1 MIKLKLRQKSLQIK
15 LMMFFTIL
23 ATVLFISVGFL
34 FFRSTKE
41 AINFSKEK
49 EFVTL
54 AEETSNKIERYMFE
68 RYGDIQVMVT
78 SPLLKKGQMTKNVKL
93 QYINSVRNAYKAYDY
108 IFITDDTGNI
118 ELFSGKSQNDDG
130 YKKFLPRVLKGEN
143 FVSDFT
149 YFPDTKSYGVY
160 YASPIIDVNNKVSG
174 AVIERM
180 NFNAISDIVKNVHLG
195 IKGYAYIVDKH
206 GNSIFNPSKD
216 IINTEVFTAGNSN
229 TFFTVHNN
237 IKYFSAYNP
246 IIKYESQENT
256 WNVVV
261 EQPVNEAF
269 KIAYSLRNYTIV
281 IVIFSVLIVFVL
293 VSLLSIKITKPI
305 KTLVKQTQNI
315 ANGYVGKKIKIESG
329 DEIGSLA
336 ESFNIVLDNLKSMM
350 QQIIQI
356 SGEAASLAEIRQYTG
371 EFFKNIPSALITIDN
386 MAKITSFNNEASNI
400 TGINEKD
407 ILNKTVTDSFN
418 IRLIPIIKLLLQGLE
433 NDIIY
438 IKHIIKIKGIM
449 GIETPIMINTSL
461 QKDVN
466 GKTLGVIGVFRSVEE
481 IKQLE
486 ESAIRAKNLES
497 LGAMSAGM
505 AHELRNPLTSIKGY
519 AQYIKSEL
527 GESSVLNE
535 DISIVIDEV
544 DRLNTIIDRFLDF
557 ARPKELN
564 LELCNINEVLKFVV
578 KLISKEMLPE
588 NIDIIMDIH
597 NVPLIPFDF
606 EQIEQVI
613 LNILMNA
620 IQAMPNGGILT
631 IHSDFLE
638 ASNILEV
645 MFQDTGVGISDGNKD
660 KIFEPFFTTKNKGT
674 GLGLAICSRI
684 VESHKGVIE
693 VLSTTAVGTKFT
705 IKLPGP
711 QI

>member
-1 MIKLKLRQKSLQIK
+1 MRFKKNSLQIK
-15 LMMFFTIL
+15 LMMVFTIL
-23 ATVLFISVGFL
+23 AAVLLVSVGFL
-34 FFRSTKE
+34 FFQSTKQ
-41 AINFSKEK
+41 AINFSNEK
-49 EFVTL
+49 EFITL
-54 AEETSNKIERYMFE
+54 AQETSNKIERYMFE

-78 SPLLKKGQMTKNVKL
+78 SPLLKKDQIKKDVKL
-93 QYINSVRNAYKAYDY
+93 KYLNSVRNAYKAYDY
-108 IFITDDTGNI
+108 IFITDAASNI
-118 ELFSGKSQNDDG
+118 EVFSGEPQTDVA
-130 YKKFLPRVLKGEN
+130 YKEFLPTVLKGKN

-160 YASPIIDVNNKVSG
+160 FASPIIDENNKITG
-174 AVIERM
+174 AVVERM

-195 IKGYAYIVDKH
+195 IKGYAYIVDMH

-216 IINTEVFTAGNSN
+216 IINTGIFTAENN
-229 TFFTVHNN
+229 QIFFTVHNQ
-237 IKYFSAYNP
+237 IKYFSAYYP
-246 IIKYESQENT
+246 ISKYESQKNT
-256 WNVVV
+256 WNIVV

-269 KIAYSLRNYTIV
+269 KITYSLRNYTIV
-281 IVIFSVLIVFVL
+281 IVIFSVFIVFIL

-305 KTLVKQTQNI
+305 KTLVRQTQNI
-315 ANGYVGKKIKIESG
+315 AEGYIEKNIMIDSG

-336 ESFNIVLDNLKSMM
+336 ESFNIVLDNLKAMM

-386 MAKITSFNNEASNI
+386 RTKITSFNNEASNI
-400 TGINEKD
+400 TGISEKD
-407 ILNKTVTDSFN
+407 ILNKSVTDSFDIN
-418 IRLIPIIKLLLQGLE
+418 ILPIIRLLLQGLE
-433 NDIIY
+433 KDIIY
-438 IKHIIKIKGIM
+438 IKHIIKIKGSM

-527 GESSVLNE
+527 GESSDLNE

-564 LELCNINEVLKFVV
+564 IELCNINEVLKLVV
-578 KLISKEMLPE
+578 KLISKEMLPQ
-588 NIDIIMDIH
+588 NIDIIMDIS
-597 NVPLIPFDF
+597 NVPLILFDF

-613 LNILMNA
+613 LNISMNA
-620 IQAMPNGGILT
+620 IQSMPNGGILT
-631 IHSDFLE
+631 IRSIFLQS
-638 ASNILEV
+638 SNIIEV
-645 MFQDTGVGISDGNKD
+645 TLQDTGVGISDANQN
-660 KIFEPFFTTKNKGT
+660 KIFEPFFTTKTKGT

-684 VESHKGVIE
+684 VENHNGVIE
-693 VLSTTAVGTKFT
+693 VLSTTEVGTTFT

-711 QI
+711 QK

>member
-1 MIKLKLRQKSLQIK
+1 MKMKLRKSSLQIK
-15 LMMFFTIL
+15 LVMFFTIL
-23 ATVLFISVGFL
+23 ATVLLIIVGFL
-34 FFRSTKE
+34 FFASTKQT
-41 AINFSKEK
+41 INVSKEK
-49 EFVTL
+49 EFTTL
-54 AEETSNKIERYMFE
+54 AQETSNKIERYMFE

-78 SPLLKKGQMTKNVKL
+78 SPLLKKGQMKKDVKL
-93 QYINSVRNAYKAYDY
+93 QYLNSVRNAYKAYDY
-108 IFITDDTGNI
+108 IFITDSVGKI
-118 ELFSGKSQNDDG
+118 ELFSGKQQNDNE
-130 YKKFLPRVLKGEN
+130 YKKFLPIVLKGAN
-143 FVSDFT
+143 FISDFT
-149 YFPDTKSYGVY
+149 YFADTKSYGVY
-160 YASPIIDVNNKVSG
+160 YASPIIDENNKISG
-174 AVIERM
+174 AVVERM
-180 NFNAISDIVKNVHLG
+180 NFNAISDIVKKVRLG
-195 IKGYAYIVDKH
+195 SKGYAYIVDEH
-206 GNSIFNPSKD
+206 GNSIFEPSNNLV
-216 IINTEVFTAGNSN
+216 NTGILVAKNNKTYFTM
-229 TFFTVHNN
+229 HNN
-237 IKYFSAYNP
+237 IKYFSAYYP
-246 IIKYESQENT
+246 LSKYESQKNT
-256 WNVVV
+256 WNIVV
-261 EQPVNEAF
+261 EQPEDEAF
-269 KIAYSLRNYTIV
+269 QIAYSLRNYTIV
-281 IVIFSVLIVFVL
+281 IVISSVLIVFVL

-305 KTLVKQTQNI
+305 KILVKQTQSIAAGGIGKNI
-315 ANGYVGKKIKIESG
+315 NIESG

-336 ESFNIVLDNLKSMM
+336 ESFNIVLDNLKAMM

-371 EFFKNIPSALITIDN
+371 EFFRNIPSALITIDN

-400 TGINEKD
+400 TGIKEKD
-407 ILNKTVTDSFN
+407 VLDKTVTDSFD

-433 NDIIY
+433 KDIIY
-438 IKHIIKIKGIM
+438 IKHIIKVKGNM
-449 GIETPIMINTSL
+449 GIEIPIMINTSL

-466 GKTLGVIGVFRSVEE
+466 GKTLGVIGVFRSIEE

-519 AQYIKSEL
+519 AQYIKLEL

-564 LELCNINEVLKFVV
+564 LELCDINEVLKLVV

-588 NIDIIMDIH
+588 NIEIIVDIH
-597 NVPLIPFDF
+597 NLPAIPIDF

-613 LNILMNA
+613 LNVSMNA
-620 IQAMPNGGILT
+620 IQAMPDGGTLT
-631 IHSDFLE
+631 IYSVFLE
-638 ASNILEV
+638 ASNIIEV
-645 MFQDTGVGISDGNKD
+645 SLIDTGVGIAESNQNS
-660 KIFEPFFTTKNKGT
+660 IFEPFFTTKNKGT

-684 VESHKGVIE
+684 VENHKGVIE
-693 VLSTTAVGTKFT
+693 VLSGINEGTEFK

>member
-1 MIKLKLRQKSLQIK
+1 MKFKKNSLQIK

-23 ATVLFISVGFL
+23 STVLFMSVGFL

-49 EFVTL
+49 EFITL
-54 AEETSNKIERYMFE
+54 AQETSNKIERYMFE

-78 SPLLKKGQMTKNVKL
+78 SPLFKKGQMKKDVKL
-93 QYINSVRNAYKAYDY
+93 QYLNSVRNAYKAYDY
-108 IFITDDTGNI
+108 IFITDATGNI
-118 ELFSGKSQNDDG
+118 ELFSGKQQNDEG

-143 FVSDFT
+143 FISDFT
-149 YFPDTKSYGVY
+149 YFADTQSYGVY
-160 YASPIIDVNNKVSG
+160 YAFPIIDINNKVSG
-174 AVIERM
+174 AVVERM

-195 IKGYAYIVDKH
+195 VNGYAYIVDNQ
-206 GNSIFNPSKD
+206 GGSIFNTSKD
-216 IINTEVFTAGNSN
+216 IIHTGIFTGENN
-229 TFFTVHNN
+229 KTFFTVHNQ
-237 IKYFSAYNP
+237 IKYFSAYYP
-246 IIKYESQENT
+246 ISKYESQKNT
-256 WNVVV
+256 WNIVV
-261 EQPVNEAF
+261 EQPVAEAF
-269 KIAYSLRNYTIV
+269 KITYSLGNYTIV
-281 IVIFSVLIVFVL
+281 IVIFSVLIVFIL
-293 VSLLSIKITKPI
+293 VALLSIKITKPI
-305 KTLVKQTQNI
+305 KTLVRQTQDIAEGNI
-315 ANGYVGKKIKIESG
+315 GKNILIESG

-336 ESFNIVLDNLKSMM
+336 ESFNIVLDNLKAMM

-386 MAKITSFNNEASNI
+386 MAKITSFNKEASNI
-400 TGINEKD
+400 TGITEKN
-407 ILNKTVTDSFN
+407 ILDKTVTDSFDL
-418 IRLIPIIKLLLQGLE
+418 RLIPIIKLLLQGLE
-433 NDIIY
+433 KDIIY
-438 IKHIIKIKGIM
+438 IKHIIKIKGSL
-449 GIETPIMINTSL
+449 GIEIPIMISTSL

-466 GKTLGVIGVFRSVEE
+466 GKILGVIGVFRSIEE

-519 AQYIKSEL
+519 AQYIKLEL
-527 GESSVLNE
+527 GESSVLSE

-564 LELCNINEVLKFVV
+564 LELCNINEVLKLVV

-588 NIDIIMDIH
+588 NITIIVDINTVPDI
-597 NVPLIPFDF
+597 PIDF

-613 LNILMNA
+613 LNVSMNA
-620 IQAMPNGGILT
+620 IQAMPHGGTLT
-631 IHSDFLE
+631 IHSVFLE
-638 ASNILEV
+638 LSNILEV
-645 MFQDTGVGISDGNKD
+645 SLLDTGVGISESNQD

-684 VESHKGVIE
+684 VENHKGVIE
-693 VLSTTAVGTKFT
+693 VLSSPNEGTKFT
-705 IKLPGP
+705 IKLPGA
-711 QI
+711 QK

>member
-1 MIKLKLRQKSLQIK
+1 MKFKKNSLQIK

-23 ATVLFISVGFL
+23 STVLFMSVGFL

-49 EFVTL
+49 EFITL
-54 AEETSNKIERYMFE
+54 AQETSNKIERYMFE

-78 SPLLKKGQMTKNVKL
+78 SPLFKKGQMKKDVKL
-93 QYINSVRNAYKAYDY
+93 QYLNSVRNAYKAYDY
-108 IFITDDTGNI
+108 IFITDATGNI
-118 ELFSGKSQNDDG
+118 ELFSGKQQNDEG

-143 FVSDFT
+143 FISDFT
-149 YFPDTKSYGVY
+149 YFADTQSYGVY
-160 YASPIIDVNNKVSG
+160 YASPIIDINNKVSG
-174 AVIERM
+174 AVVERM

-195 IKGYAYIVDKH
+195 VNGYAYIVDNQ
-206 GNSIFNPSKD
+206 GGSIFNTSKD
-216 IINTEVFTAGNSN
+216 IIHTGIFTGENN
-229 TFFTVHNN
+229 KTFFTVHNQ
-237 IKYFSAYNP
+237 IKYFSAYYP
-246 IIKYESQENT
+246 ISKYESQKNT
-256 WNVVV
+256 WNIVV
-261 EQPVNEAF
+261 EQPVAEAF
-269 KIAYSLRNYTIV
+269 KITYSLGNYTIV
-281 IVIFSVLIVFVL
+281 IVIFSVLIVFIL
-293 VSLLSIKITKPI
+293 VALLSIKITKPI
-305 KTLVKQTQNI
+305 KTLVRQTQDIAEGNI
-315 ANGYVGKKIKIESG
+315 GKNILIESG

-336 ESFNIVLDNLKSMM
+336 ESFNIVLDNLKAMM

-386 MAKITSFNNEASNI
+386 MAKITSFNKEASNI
-400 TGINEKD
+400 TGITEKN
-407 ILNKTVTDSFN
+407 ILDKTVTDSFDL
-418 IRLIPIIKLLLQGLE
+418 RLIPIIKLLLQGLE
-433 NDIIY
+433 KDIIY
-438 IKHIIKIKGIM
+438 IKHIIKIKGSL
-449 GIETPIMINTSL
+449 GIEIPIMISTSL

-466 GKTLGVIGVFRSVEE
+466 GKILGVIGVFRSIEE

-519 AQYIKSEL
+519 AQYIKLEL
-527 GESSVLNE
+527 GESSVLSE

-564 LELCNINEVLKFVV
+564 LELCNINEVLKLVV

-588 NIDIIMDIH
+588 NITIIVDINTVPDI
-597 NVPLIPFDF
+597 PIDF

-613 LNILMNA
+613 LNVSMNA
-620 IQAMPNGGILT
+620 IQAMPHGGTLT
-631 IHSDFLE
+631 IHSVFLE
-638 ASNILEV
+638 LSNILEV
-645 MFQDTGVGISDGNKD
+645 SLLDTGVGISESNQD

-684 VESHKGVIE
+684 VENHKGVIE
-693 VLSTTAVGTKFT
+693 VLSGTNEGTRFT

-711 QI
+711 QR

>member
-1 MIKLKLRQKSLQIK
+1 MKLRKNSMQIK

-34 FFRSTKE
+34 FFRSTKD
-41 AINFSKEK
+41 AIDFSKEK
-49 EFVTL
+49 EFITL
-54 AEETSNKIERYMFE
+54 AEETSNKIERYMLE
-68 RYGDIQVMVT
+68 RYEDIQVMVT
-78 SPLLKKGQMTKNVKL
+78 SPLLKKGQMKKDVKL
-93 QYINSVRNAYKAYDY
+93 QYLNSVRNAYKAYDY
-108 IFITDDTGNI
+108 IFITDAVGNI
-118 ELFSGKSQNDDG
+118 ELFSGKPENDYG
-130 YKKFLPRVLKGEN
+130 YKKFLPRVLQGEN
-143 FVSDFT
+143 FVSDFI

-160 YASPIIDVNNKVSG
+160 YASPIIDVSNKVSG
-174 AVIERM
+174 AVVERM

-195 IKGYAYIVDKH
+195 VKGYAYIADKQ
-206 GNSIFNPSKD
+206 GSSIFNPSND
-216 IINTEVFTAGNSN
+216 MENARTFTTENNETSFTI
-229 TFFTVHNN
+229 HNH
-237 IKYFSAYNP
+237 IKYFSAYYP
-246 IIKYESQENT
+246 ISKYKTQKNT
-256 WNVVV
+256 WNIVV
-261 EQPVNEAF
+261 EEPVNEAF
-269 KIAYSLRNYTIV
+269 KITYSLRNYTIV
-281 IVIFSVLIVFVL
+281 IVIFSVLIVFIL

-315 ANGYVGKKIKIESG
+315 AEGYIGKNIKIESG

-336 ESFNIVLDNLKSMM
+336 ESFNIVLDNLKAMM

-386 MAKITSFNNEASNI
+386 MAKITTFNHEASNI

-407 ILNKTVTDSFN
+407 VLNKSVTDPFD
-418 IRLIPIIKLLLQGLE
+418 IMLLPIIRLLLQGLE
-433 NDIIY
+433 KDIIY
-438 IKHIIKIKGIM
+438 IKHIIKIKGNM

-466 GKTLGVIGVFRSVEE
+466 GKILGVIGVFRSVEE

-564 LELCNINEVLKFVV
+564 LELCNINEVLKLVV

-588 NIDIIMDIH
+588 NIGIIMNIT

-613 LNILMNA
+613 LNISMNA
-620 IQAMPNGGILT
+620 IQAMPDGGILT
-631 IHSDFLE
+631 IHSVFLE
-638 ASNILEV
+638 ASNIIEITL
-645 MFQDTGVGISDGNKD
+645 QDTGFGISDGNHD
-660 KIFEPFFTTKNKGT
+660 KIFEPFFTTKTKGT

-684 VESHKGVIE
+684 VENHKGVIE
-693 VLSTTAVGTKFT
+693 VLSTPEVGTKFT